1 MRSPTFQREIL
12 CYSRLKVPWNEK
24 WLVCPWVVFR
34 IIKIIVAYFYVKI
47 PFSSHKV
54 SCFFVLFF
62 PPLLNGLSHR
72 QDKYKTPFTSMWPVI
87 MGWSSQPLHSHLHS
101 KNAWRNI
108 PSAHTSNHREIIQSN
123 RHFMGPLHTVDA
135 CWDML
140 AHYYSNNTLGRP
152 RKLSHR
158 VVNAN
163 KKNP

>member
-12 CYSRLKVPWNEK
+12 CYSSLKVPWNEK

-34 IIKIIVAYFYVKI
+34 IIKVIVAYFYVKI

-54 SCFFVLFF
+54 SCFFCFVF
-62 PPLLNGLSHR
+62 PFQMAYLTVRTNT
-72 QDKYKTPFTSMWPVI
+72 KTPFTSMWPVI

-101 KNAWRNI
+101 QNAWRNI
-108 PSAHTSNHREIIQSN
+108 PSHHTSNHKEIIQSN

-135 CWDML
+135 CWDTL

-152 RKLSHR
+152 RKLSHW
-158 VVNAN
+158 VFNA
-163 KKNP
+163 KKKT